1 MALVMGGILAD
12 PSKSLPGLFA
22 EGAPFDFE
30 FLHTYPFALPSL
42 INAAIMTVAAAL
54 MFLLLEEVR
63 RTRFSII
70 SLVMTNLLFRH
81 QKNE

>member
-1 MALVMGGILAD
+1 MGGMLAD

-22 EGAPFDFE
+22 DGAPFDFE

-54 MFLLLEEVR
+54 IFLLLEEVSQIQY
-63 RTRFSII
+63 SII
-70 SLVMTNLLFRH
+70 RCAMANLL
-81 QKNE
+81 